1 MYCYNYLFTVAA
13 FRFIEKQFSENMEID
28 SVCVEMSPPA
38 DGIARSLTL
47 NLTIS
52 DISGLIVIIIIV
64 YVYTLLCVCQY

>member
-1 MYCYNYLFTVAA
+1 
-13 FRFIEKQFSENMEID
+13 MEID

-52 DISGLIVIIIIV
+52 DISGSIVIIV
-64 YVYTLLCVCQY
+64 YVYTLIR